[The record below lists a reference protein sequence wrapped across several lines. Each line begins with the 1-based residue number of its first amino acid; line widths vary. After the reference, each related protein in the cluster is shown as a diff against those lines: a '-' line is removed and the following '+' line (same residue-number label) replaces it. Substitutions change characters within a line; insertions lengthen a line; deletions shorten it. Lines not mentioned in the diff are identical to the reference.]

1 MIELRDYQKTIIENI
16 RQSFIKGN
24 KRVIL
29 CAPTGSG
36 KTVMFTYMVKNAI
49 DKGGMVLIF
58 THRSEL
64 LKQSS
69 KTFANFGLKP
79 ELITANSKPNLD
91 YDLHVSMVETFN
103 RRLDDYLLFL
113 KSRSLI
119 IIDEAHLESFTKLL
133 PHFATNCYVIGATA
147 TPFRKGKQNSLS
159 DFYTDM
165 IQTID
170 TPDLICEG
178 HLSDSITYG
187 VEIDLKKL
195 KRKGDDY
202 DTEKYYEENRTY
214 EGVVT
219 NYKRLTPD
227 KKTIVFASNV
237 NSSKQVCNEFNIN
250 GIKSMHIDGS
260 TPDAE
265 RIDILNW
272 FANTPNAVICNC
284 GILNAGY
291 DQPDIEVV
299 ILYRATTSLPLFL
312 QMCGRG
318 SRVTETKSKFTILDF
333 GSNISRHGYW
343 EDNRYWSLEKK
354 VQSENK
360 KGEPMK
366 SCKQC
371 EALILARSVICKFCG
386 YVYVPKTKTENEM
399 AELILLPKPKLNK
412 LALIRNN
419 IERVAM
425 CKAKLVKPAFI
436 LHSLTDYDD
445 AIEFITMMGYKKGW
459 IHFNKDRFN
468 VLRR

>member
-1 MIELRDYQKTIIENI
+1 MIELRDYQKTLVANI
-16 RQSFIKGN
+16 RQSFIAGN

-36 KTVMFTYMVKNAI
+36 KTVMFTYIVKNTI
-49 DKGGMVLIF
+49 DKGGRVLIF

-69 KTFANFGLKP
+69 KTFANFGLVP
-79 ELITANSKPNLD
+79 ELITANSTPDLSK
-91 YDLHVSMVETFN
+91 DLHVSMVETFN

-133 PHFATNCYVIGATA
+133 PHFAPSCYVIGATA

-165 IQTID
+165 IQSVD

-178 HLSDSITYG
+178 YLSDSITYG
-187 VEIDLKKL
+187 VEVDLKKL

-202 DTEKYYEENRTY
+202 DTEKYYEENKTY
-214 EGVVT
+214 EGVVL
-219 NYKRLTPD
+219 NYKRLTPN
-227 KKTIVFASNV
+227 KKAILFASNV

-250 GIKSMHIDGS
+250 GIKAMHIDGA
-260 TPDAE
+260 TPDYE
-265 RIDILNW
+265 RVNILNW
-272 FANTPNAVICNC
+272 FNITPNAVICNC
-284 GILNAGY
+284 GILNAGF

-318 SRVTETKSKFTILDF
+318 SRITETKTKFTILDF

-343 EDNRYWSLEKK
+343 EDSRIWSLHKEVKK
-354 VQSENK
+354 AK
-360 KGEPMK
+360 KAELMK
-366 SCKQC
+366 SCKNC
-371 EALILARSVICKFCG
+371 EALIPIRSVECKFCG
-386 YVYVPKTKTENEM
+386 YIYKPKSKVESQF
-399 AELILLPKPKLNK
+399 AELVLMPKKEINSYAMKQDLLT
-412 LALIRNN
+412 IV
-419 IERVAM
+419 EM
-425 CKAKLVKPAFI
+425 CKAKLIKPAYI
-436 LHSLTDYDD
+436 LHQMTDKQKALD
-445 AIEFITMMGYKKGW
+445 FVKLMGYKKGW
-459 IHFNKDRFN
+459 LHFNRDRFN
-468 VLRR
+468 VFRR